1 MNMWKRHAMV
11 STQKGDMVEVLQ
23 WREDV
28 EEVEEVQRNTKE
40 EQTTSL
46 TGPNE
51 AVRVAVVSFI
61 IFR

>member
-1 MNMWKRHAMV
+1 MV